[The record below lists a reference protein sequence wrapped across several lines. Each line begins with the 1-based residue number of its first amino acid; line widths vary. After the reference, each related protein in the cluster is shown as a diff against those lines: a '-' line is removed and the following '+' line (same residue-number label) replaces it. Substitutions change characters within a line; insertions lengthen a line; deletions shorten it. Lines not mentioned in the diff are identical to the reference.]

1 MKKFSELNYDR
12 GNQHD
17 FITLMKELARP
28 GELTQNAVFRFEFP
42 KVEKPYESY
51 VGANVKLRCVIFFVI
66 KILLLLI
73 CEGKK
78 EQEDIRKCFSFF
90 N

>member
-1 MKKFSELNYDR
+1 MYRFLHICFTVKFSQIHFFSELNYDR

-51 VGANVKLRCVIFFVI
+51 VGANVKLRYVIF
-66 KILLLLI
+66 LL
-73 CEGKK
+73 
-78 EQEDIRKCFSFF
+78 
-90 N
+90 

>member
-1 MKKFSELNYDR
+1 MTILTISASAFLLELNYDR

-51 VGANVKLRCVIFFVI
+51 VGANVKLRLVFII
-66 KILLLLI
+66 KVLCCKYANFGSTLI
-73 CEGKK
+73 
-78 EQEDIRKCFSFF
+78 
-90 N
+90 